1 MILFKGKQTCSKCGK
16 EFEWNGYKLKNGEAA
31 FSPAMILHQVSDI
44 TSKEDGSYVVI
55 VHCPTCGHKDNADG
69 FVINES

>member
-31 FSPAMILHQVSDI
+31 FGPAMISHQVSDI
-44 TSKEDGSYVVI
+44 NSKEDGSYVVI
-55 VHCPTCGHKDNADG
+55 VHCPTCGQRDKADG